1 MEDDTITV
9 TEAARAFGINER
21 QLRRLIAKGVIPARR
36 SEGVWLT
43 SRDAVQAYVAQRDV
57 AA

>member
-9 TEAARAFGINER
+9 AEAARVFGINER
-21 QLRRLIAKGVIPARR
+21 QLRRLIAKGTIPARR

-43 SRDAVQAYVAQRDV
+43 SREAVQAHIEGRQV